1 MGKLKDKRM
10 EMKLSQSQLAKKSG
24 VKLRV
29 LQHYEQKTKNFDHA
43 RIGTILKICLALNCK
58 ISDVMEDSGYVSLYD
73 EYEKKIREQ

>member
-10 EMKLSQSQLAKKSG
+10 EMGLSQSQLAKKSG

-58 ISDVMEDSGYVSLYD
+58 ISEVMEDKSYIDLYD
-73 EYEKKIREQ
+73 EYEKKIGEP